1 LHLPDPKR
9 DDRFPGAAN
18 PLPELLRTPSGLAI
32 VEIQGTLNMPSLDS
46 LQDDEQD
53 SSSTTTTCPT
63 GEARQLE
70 VDIGRLVFPD
80 YTPDC
85 APTGGGDLRWA
96 KRVYLYVGSHQRL
109 TGEVKKLP
117 NPLAVVV
124 KRKHNN
130 NAPPMG
136 CQRRQEEDEQEGVG
150 RNGSDDGTAD
160 DELEIVEL
168 VRWKILFSQ
177 RPEPVGE

>member
-1 LHLPDPKR
+1 LHLPDPER

-32 VEIQGTLNMPSLDS
+32 VEIQGTLNMPSSLES
-46 LQDDEQD
+46 LQQDDPAD
-53 SSSTTTTCPT
+53 TSSSSTPT
-63 GEARQLE
+63 EARQQLV

-80 YTPDC
+80 YPPDDC
-85 APTGGGDLRWA
+85 APTGGGDALRWA

-109 TGEVKKLP
+109 TGEVKKLA

-124 KRKHNN
+124 RRKHGS
-130 NAPPMG
+130 NAPLMD
-136 CQRRQEEDEQEGVG
+136 RQEEEEE
-150 RNGSDDGTAD
+150 REEREED
-160 DELEIVEL
+160 DELELEIVDL

-177 RPEPVGE
+177 RPEPVGGA